1 MRWERSHT
9 PEEAVTID
17 EEKNV
22 KRRIRRDV
30 AVKIIATTTPADGN
44 ISDQIRKK

>member
-1 MRWERSHT
+1 M
-9 PEEAVTID
+9 
-17 EEKNV
+17 

-30 AVKIIATTTPADGN
+30 AVKIIITTTTTTADGN